1 MDARRVSGFLSA
13 SKVCGVSEET
23 KPQKICVIC
32 GEDCSQ
38 QRRIRDDRG
47 RYYHKNCYEQ
57 AKKAEKEE
65 EKKKKKAA
73 RQAFPDDHTVPLQL
87 SASEAPDP
95 YALDTDVVEK
105 PSAGIGSELE
115 EEGQP
120 TKVCPHCHRRM
131 PLEHATCSHCGYN
144 TMTGER
150 KVATY
155 AEMAALRVGKTGGGK
170 IWPPVV
176 GILSLLAGL
185 GGLITYGLAL
195 ISALKG
201 NGTTGAAHIAH
212 LVALSLGVLL
222 ALWVLLAA
230 IGILRHRQM
239 AMVWMQRWALL
250 KLFLGI
256 VGFIALIVAA
266 MFVKGFD
273 KTIDAELGTKVA
285 SEGVIA
291 LLTFGLPWLG
301 WLLLWPVC
309 ILVWFSRESVQRHI
323 GEWH

>member
-57 AKKAEKEE
+57 ARKAEKEK
-65 EKKKKKAA
+65 KKKKKAA

-120 TKVCPHCHRRM
+120 TKICPNCQHRM
-131 PLEHATCSHCGYN
+131 PVDHATCGHCGYN
-144 TMTGER
+144 TLTGER
-150 KVATY
+150 RPATY

-170 IWPPVV
+170 IWPFVV
-176 GILSLLAGL
+176 GFIALAAGI
-185 GGLITYGLAL
+185 GGLIFYGLAVAHSL
-195 ISALKG
+195 HEH
-201 NGTTGAAHIAH
+201 GTSGAENIVR
-212 LVALSLGVLL
+212 LVVVSIGAFL
-222 ALWVLLAA
+222 ALWLLVAA
-230 IGILRHRQM
+230 IGILRRRQM

-256 VGFIALIVAA
+256 VGFIALIVAIFA
-266 MFVKGFD
+266 VDGTD
-273 KTIDAELGTKVA
+273 RTIDEEFGTRVV
-285 SEGVIA
+285 SEGVTA
-291 LLTFGLPWLG
+291 LLAWGLPRLG

>member
-1 MDARRVSGFLSA
+1 M
-13 SKVCGVSEET
+13 SEEDR
-23 KPQKICVIC
+23 PQKICVIC

-38 QRRIRDDRG
+38 QRRIKDDQG
-47 RYYHKNCYEQ
+47 RYYHKECYDQ
-57 AKKAEKEE
+57 AKQAKRAKKA
-65 EKKKKKAA
+65 ASQSA
-73 RQAFPDDHTVPLQL
+73 PASSSMPLKFTPTG
-87 SASEAPDP
+87 EPDP
-95 YALDTDVVEK
+95 YALDTDVMEESGSG
-105 PSAGIGSELE
+105 SAMELDADS
-115 EEGQP
+115 QP

-150 KVATY
+150 KVATF

-176 GILSLLAGL
+176 GIVSILAGV
-185 GGLITYGLAL
+185 GGLIAYGLAL

-222 ALWVLLAA
+222 ALWLLLAA
-230 IGILRHRQM
+230 IGILRRRQM

-266 MFVKGFD
+266 MFLKDFD
-273 KTIDAELGTKVA
+273 RTIDEQFDTKVA

-291 LLTFGLPWLG
+291 LLIFGLPRLG

-323 GEWH
+323 GDWR

>member
-13 SKVCGVSEET
+13 SKVCGVSEEK
-23 KPQKICVIC
+23 KPQKVCVIC

-38 QRRIRDDRG
+38 QRRIRDDQG

-57 AKKAEKEE
+57 AKKAEKAE
-65 EKKKKKAA
+65 KKKAA

-95 YALDTDVVEK
+95 YALDTDVVKK
-105 PSAGIGSELE
+105 PSAGIGSEPE
-115 EEGQP
+115 EEEQP
-120 TKVCPHCHRRM
+120 TKICPNCQRRM
-131 PLEHATCSHCGYN
+131 PVDHATCGHCGYN
-144 TMTGER
+144 TLTGER
-150 KVATY
+150 RPSTY

-176 GILSLLAGL
+176 GILSLLAGV
-185 GGLITYGLAL
+185 GGLIAYGLAL

-222 ALWVLLAA
+222 ALWLLLAA
-230 IGILRHRQM
+230 IGILRRRQM

-256 VGFIALIVAA
+256 AGFIALVVVAI
-266 MFVKGFD
+266 FVKDFD
-273 KTIDAELGTKVA
+273 RTIDDQFGTNVV
-285 SEGVIA
+285 SEGVVA

-323 GEWH
+323 GDWH